1 MPQLVTADFMPQLVW
16 LAITFTLLYLFLA
29 RVALPRIAT
38 TLETRHDVIA
48 NDLDEAA
55 SLKRQGEEA
64 LKAYEAALHAARA
77 KATAMAA
84 ETRARLNADADR
96 EKAALQQGVDKRAAE
111 AEAQIA
117 AAKAAAMANVRQ
129 VAADAA
135 AAVVAK
141 LLGDTPDRARLD
153 AALDTV
159 LPRNPN

>member
-1 MPQLVTADFMPQLVW
+1 MPGIF
-16 LAITFTLLYLFLA
+16 Y
-29 RVALPRIAT
+29 
-38 TLETRHDVIA
+38 
-48 NDLDEAA
+48 
-55 SLKRQGEEA
+55 
-64 LKAYEAALHAARA
+64 
-77 KATAMAA
+77 A
-84 ETRARLNADADR
+84 EADR
-96 EKAALQQGVDKRAAE
+96 EKAALQQGIDKRAAE

-135 AAVVAK
+135 VAVVAK